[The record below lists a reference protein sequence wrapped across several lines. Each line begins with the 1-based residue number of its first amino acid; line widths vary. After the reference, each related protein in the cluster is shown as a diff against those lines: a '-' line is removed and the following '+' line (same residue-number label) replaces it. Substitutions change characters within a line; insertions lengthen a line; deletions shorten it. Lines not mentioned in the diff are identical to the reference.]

1 MTQKTKYLTK
11 VALAFSL
18 SLLIMFLLVLPRMAT
33 AQDWDRDEAYRVEN
47 FSLSGGGSL
56 EVETSGGHIQVE
68 GSNGDEV
75 RVEMYVTRR
84 GENLLPEDT
93 DLEDFDITIAQSGSR
108 ITASAEGSRSD
119 DWRFW
124 RNNNLSISFV
134 VYTPHD
140 MQSTLRT
147 SGGHITVRGLNGR
160 QEVRTSGGH
169 LELTDLMGEVEA
181 RTSGGH
187 IEIARFEGTMS
198 ARTSGGHISAE
209 DADGAIDLHTS
220 GGHIEL
226 ADVGGT
232 VEARTSGGSIEAD
245 LSSITESVDLRTSGG
260 HITITVPG
268 DRGYNLA
275 LRGSRVRSQL
285 SNFSGEVERD
295 QIDGSINGG
304 GPQITARTSGGT
316 VRLNFR

>member
-1 MTQKTKYLTK
+1 MTQKTRYLTK

-18 SLLIMFLLVLPRMAT
+18 SLLIMFLLVLPGKAT

-56 EVETSGGHIQVE
+56 DVRTSGGHITVE
-68 GSNGDEV
+68 GSDGDEI
-75 RVEMYVTRR
+75 RVEMYVTQR
-84 GENLLPEDT
+84 GKHLLPEDT
-93 DLEDFDITIAQSGSR
+93 DLEDFDITIEQSGSR
-108 ITASAEGSRSD
+108 ITATAEGSRN

-134 VYTPHD
+134 VYTPRD

-147 SGGHITVRGLNGR
+147 SGGHITVSGLNGR

-169 LELTDLMGEVEA
+169 LELNDLMGEVEA

-209 DADGAIDLHTS
+209 NANGVIDLHTS

-245 LSSITESVDLRTSGG
+245 LDSINESVDLRTSGG

-285 SNFSGEVERD
+285 TNFSGEVERD
-295 QIDGSINGG
+295 EIDGSINGG

-316 VRLNFR
+316 VRLNFRR